1 MNTKRTLSLSLL
13 LAAMLGSAAA
23 DGGLTREQVKSE
35 LAEARRSG
43 SISAG
48 GEIGLPLNEL
58 YPRMYPHQARVA
70 APSKSRA
77 LVKATLIEARR
88 TGDIAV
94 GESSLRLNELS
105 PSSYPAVPQFAGK
118 SRAEVRAELA
128 EAQLLGDM
136 QLGEDSRTL
145 AEANPQHYAAVR
157 AQRAAQRAAEAQQM
171 AAGQAAK
178 DVAAR

>member
-23 DGGLTREQVKSE
+23 DGGLTREQVKSD
-35 LAEARRSG
+35 LAEAHRSG

-58 YPRMYPHQARVA
+58 YPNMHPARA
-70 APSKSRA
+70 TAPSKSSA
-77 LVKATLIEARR
+77 LVKAELAEARR

-145 AEANPQHYAAVR
+145 AETNPQRYAAVR
-157 AQRAAQRAAEAQQM
+157 AQRAAEAQQM
-171 AAGQAAK
+171 AAGQTAK
-178 DVAAR
+178 GVAAR